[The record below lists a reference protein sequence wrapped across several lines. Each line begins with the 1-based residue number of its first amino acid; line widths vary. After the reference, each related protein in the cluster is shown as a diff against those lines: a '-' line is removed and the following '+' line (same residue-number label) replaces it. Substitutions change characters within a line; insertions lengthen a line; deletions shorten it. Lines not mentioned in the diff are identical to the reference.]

1 MRLVASNKP
10 YEALGIG
17 DVVSLGMVSG
27 HTFVF
32 KPVAVESTEL
42 LDQLRLSWMHR
53 NPELPFGLVV
63 ADNHAYLECASRLG
77 LLETN
82 VALKL
87 TAVQCAE
94 LAALLLNAAMVLE
107 TQAQAELAEL
117 EADMLAQAVA
127 GGAA

>member
-1 MRLVASNKP
+1 
-10 YEALGIG
+10 
-17 DVVSLGMVSG
+17 MVSG

-32 KPVAVESTEL
+32 AAVAPEEPDGLT
-42 LDQLRLSWMHR
+42 DQLRLSWMHR

-117 EADMLAQAVA
+117 EADKLAQADA
-127 GGAA
+127 GDAA